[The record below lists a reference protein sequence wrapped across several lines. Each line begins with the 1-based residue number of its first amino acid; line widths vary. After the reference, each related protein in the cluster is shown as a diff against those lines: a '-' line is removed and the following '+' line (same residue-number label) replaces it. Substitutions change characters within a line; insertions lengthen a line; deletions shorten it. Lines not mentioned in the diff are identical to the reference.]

1 MRSRD
6 VAQLYDVV
14 GWGARVSIVNAPLAA
29 MVPALA
35 PATAQVAAIA
45 PSAEDTGRP

>member
-6 VAQLYDVV
+6 VVHLYDVV

-29 MVPALA
+29 MVPHC
-35 PATAQVAAIA
+35 PADQQTSPRKNQK
-45 PSAEDTGRP
+45 RL